1 MVVSVCSG
9 TRLNITDISIQVPWP
24 FRYRKESF
32 SAMLTDASRGEIMT
46 SLV

>member
-9 TRLNITDISIQVPWP
+9 TRLNITDIPTQVTWP
-24 FRYRKESF
+24 FLTRKELF